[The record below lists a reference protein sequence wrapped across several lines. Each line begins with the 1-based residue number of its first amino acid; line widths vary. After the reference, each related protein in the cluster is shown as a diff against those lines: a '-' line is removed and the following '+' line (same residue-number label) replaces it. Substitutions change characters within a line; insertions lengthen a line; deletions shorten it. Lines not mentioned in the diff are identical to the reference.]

1 MKVVMPTTHCRSF
14 LQRAAVGAS
23 EHGRGMEALRNEAD
37 ALATAIEADLR
48 GFVNT
53 TMAKLPAG
61 RDGLSTLSALG
72 EHRPIQTYDA
82 LMRVKTDDRSNQMFM
97 LTRALENTQ
106 ERIRTIGEVTSRI
119 ECTMREVARDA
130 SVEGLKARVENLG
143 TIAFKGT
150 GPIVALWN
158 KDVASIRAEASDY
171 KQRMG
176 TLLTS
181 DIERLND
188 LQRDFPLACS
198 EMASLEVRLARARLA
213 EGPSNDKTSE
223 AEALTEAYALVADSA
238 LQGKGMRSFM
248 IAAGCWPNLDVSNAV
263 LRLDYVRAIADDAHL
278 RMEEA
283 GKMVSTMNR
292 GATAIVEGSPDRGV
306 LIDFQAIEGAVREM
320 RAVDRAQEAR
330 SRTALSMLCKARSEV
345 LEPVISTPLSI
356 SPADFMP
363 AVGNAIPRE
372 EVLQDKKVESAPA
385 GP

>member
-14 LQRAAVGAS
+14 LQRAAVGVS
-23 EHGRGMEALRNEAD
+23 EHGRRMEALRDEAD
-37 ALATAIEADLR
+37 ALATAIETDLR
-48 GFVNT
+48 GFVNM

-61 RDGLSTLSALG
+61 RDGLSTLSVLG

-82 LMRVKTDDRSNQMFM
+82 LMSVKTDDRSNRVFM

-106 ERIRTIGEVTSRI
+106 ERVRTIVEVVGKI
-119 ECTMREVARDA
+119 EGTMSDVARDA
-130 SVEGLKARVENLG
+130 SVEGLKARVETLG
-143 TIAFKGT
+143 VIAFGVT
-150 GPIVALWN
+150 GPVVALWN
-158 KDVASIRAEASDY
+158 KDVSAIRAEASDY
-171 KQRMG
+171 KKRMG
-176 TLLTS
+176 NSLTS

-188 LQRDFPLACS
+188 LKRDFPLACS
-198 EMASLEVRLARARLA
+198 EMADLEVELAKARLA
-213 EGPSNDKTSE
+213 EGPSNGKTSE

-283 GKMVSTMNR
+283 SKMASTMNR

-306 LIDFQAIEGAVREM
+306 LIDFQAIDGAVGEM
-320 RAVDRAQEAR
+320 RAADRGQEAR
-330 SRTALSMLCKARSEV
+330 SRTALAILCVARRDV
-345 LEPVISTPLSI
+345 FEPVISTPLSI

-363 AVGNAIPRE
+363 AIGNATPRKENLQE
-372 EVLQDKKVESAPA
+372 EAIAPAPA